1 MRQVLKKY
9 YLILPTFVL
18 LMVTPF
24 AFAAAEEEG
33 ISLKNKCI
41 KDYPLVNGEADH
53 DLLSLYAQIC
63 DSKNKKNDELKNKLL
78 VQAASRYQE
87 LGKSYKALQLVEEL
101 NARNINH
108 TSLTDTRFLA
118 GVSIANTALNHMRQE
133 EMRYLSSDLTYPPA
147 KDLSDIIRNSL
158 PAPDTSDAKAVVI
171 KAPKKSTRKIASSTK
186 QTTKKTTVQVA
197 RPKKVEKAQ
206 STEVASKPNTNPFN
220 SL

>member
-18 LMVTPF
+18 LTVTPF
-24 AFAAAEEEG
+24 AFAAAEEG

-41 KDYPLVNGEADH
+41 KNYPLVNGETDH

-133 EMRYLSSDLTYPPA
+133 EMRYLSADLTYPPA
-147 KDLSDIIRNSL
+147 KDLSNLVRNSL

-171 KAPKKSTRKIASSTK
+171 KAPKKTTRKTASSTK
-186 QTTKKTTVQVA
+186 QTTKKTTAQVA
-197 RPKKVEKAQ
+197 KPKKVEKAQ
-206 STEVASKPNTNPFN
+206 STEVSSKPSTNPFN

>member
-1 MRQVLKKY
+1 MKKY

-18 LMVTPF
+18 LTVTPF
-24 AFAAAEEEG
+24 AFSAVEEG
-33 ISLKNKCI
+33 ISLKKKCI
-41 KDYPLVNGEADH
+41 KDYPLVNGETDH
-53 DLLSLYAQIC
+53 NLLSLYAQIC
-63 DSKNKKNDELKNKLL
+63 DSKNKKNDELRNNLL

-108 TSLTDTRFLA
+108 TSLTDTSFLA
-118 GVSIANTALNHMRQE
+118 GVSIANTSLNHMRQE
-133 EMRYLSSDLTYPPA
+133 EMRYLSADLTYPPA

-171 KAPKKSTRKIASSTK
+171 KASKKSTRKTASSTK
-186 QTTKKTTVQVA
+186 QTTKKTTAQVA
-197 RPKKVEKAQ
+197 KPKKVEKVQKVQ
-206 STEVASKPNTNPFN
+206 STEVTSKPNTNPFN

>member
-1 MRQVLKKY
+1 MKKY

-18 LMVTPF
+18 LTVTPF
-24 AFAAAEEEG
+24 AFAAAEEG

-41 KDYPLVNGEADH
+41 KDYPLVNGETDH

-118 GVSIANTALNHMRQE
+118 GVSIANMALNHMRQE
-133 EMRYLSSDLTYPPA
+133 EMRYLSADLTGFVA
-147 KDLSDIIRNSL
+147 
-158 PAPDTSDAKAVVI
+158 
-171 KAPKKSTRKIASSTK
+171 
-186 QTTKKTTVQVA
+186 QTY
-197 RPKKVEKAQ
+197 
-206 STEVASKPNTNPFN
+206 
-220 SL
+220 L

>member
-18 LMVTPF
+18 LTVTPF
-24 AFAAAEEEG
+24 AFAAAEEG

-41 KDYPLVNGEADH
+41 KDYPLVNGETDH

-78 VQAASRYQE
+78 VQAASRYLE

-133 EMRYLSSDLTYPPA
+133 EMRYLSADLTYPPA
-147 KDLSDIIRNSL
+147 KELSNLVRNS
-158 PAPDTSDAKAVVI
+158 VVF
-171 KAPKKSTRKIASSTK
+171 
-186 QTTKKTTVQVA
+186 Q
-197 RPKKVEKAQ
+197 KVCWR
-206 STEVASKPNTNPFN
+206 
-220 SL
+220 

>member
-1 MRQVLKKY
+1 MHK
-9 YLILPTFVL
+9 
-18 LMVTPF
+18 F
-24 AFAAAEEEG
+24 A
-33 ISLKNKCI
+33 IVKI
-41 KDYPLVNGEADH
+41 
-53 DLLSLYAQIC
+53 
-63 DSKNKKNDELKNKLL
+63 KKNDELKNKLL

-133 EMRYLSSDLTYPPA
+133 EMRYLSADLTYPPA
-147 KDLSDIIRNSL
+147 KDLSNLVRNSL

-171 KAPKKSTRKIASSTK
+171 KAPKKTTRKIASSTK
-186 QTTKKTTVQVA
+186 QTTKKTTAQVA
-197 RPKKVEKAQ
+197 KPKKVEKAQ
-206 STEVASKPNTNPFN
+206 STEVSSKPNTNPFN

>member
-18 LMVTPF
+18 LAVTPF
-24 AFAAAEEEG
+24 TFAAAEEG

-41 KDYPLVNGEADH
+41 KDYPLVNGETDH

-63 DSKNKKNDELKNKLL
+63 DSNNKKNDELKNKLL

-118 GVSIANTALNHMRQE
+118 GVSIANMALNHMRQE
-133 EMRYLSSDLTYPPA
+133 EMRYLSADLTYPPA
-147 KDLSDIIRNSL
+147 KELSNLVRNSL

-171 KAPKKSTRKIASSTK
+171 KAPKKTTRKTANSTK
-186 QTTKKTTVQVA
+186 QTTKKTTAQVA
-197 RPKKVEKAQ
+197 KPKKVEKAQ
-206 STEVASKPNTNPFN
+206 STEVVSKPNTNPFN